1 MKFIFYLRNSFGQVC
16 TALRQT
22 RGILSQKC
30 DTLTAPLLFLEVF
43 FFSVKSLPVFL
54 GKVNHLWLIDL
65 SLVWHGCA
73 FVWLWL
79 MSRFI
84 SHGVFPALLKALLM
98 LCLYSFISDVYVAL
112 EMVCDNTETLIL
124 NARWEYLVIFFYVS
138 SLTHLELKQSNL
150 RSLEYIC
157 YTLVIWSITFELTW
171 RLRVPEK

>member
-1 MKFIFYLRNSFGQVC
+1 
-16 TALRQT
+16 
-22 RGILSQKC
+22 
-30 DTLTAPLLFLEVF
+30 
-43 FFSVKSLPVFL
+43 
-54 GKVNHLWLIDL
+54 
-65 SLVWHGCA
+65 
-73 FVWLWL
+73 

-150 RSLEYIC
+150 RSLEYML
-157 YTLVIWSITFELTW
+157 YFSDLKHYL
-171 RLRVPEK
+171 